1 MMYIA
6 AAVSAAVAVVLGV
19 RLLLLKRALRAASAE
34 LEEISANLEE
44 NRVIKMETQ
53 EKDLE
58 VLLAGINQMLR
69 EIRREKNTFD
79 RREKEFKKQIE
90 NISHDLRTPL
100 TAILGYLKI
109 TDLRALSDEDRAGLD
124 AVSRKAEALSRL
136 VEQFYEYS
144 RISSEE
150 YEPEMKEMDMGRLL
164 RETLADSWREIEESG
179 LELSVRI
186 PETSVMAWGERNASE
201 RIIRNL
207 VQNGCRYARN
217 ILEVGLSGEG
227 NEAVLTFENDVSD
240 FEEEDVQRIFER
252 FYVKD
257 ESRNTP
263 GTGLGLSIAQTLA
276 EKMGGRMQAE
286 LIDAQRLRFTVC
298 FRRCRNEL

>member
-79 RREKEFKKQIE
+79 RRKKEFKKQIE

-207 VQNGCRYARN
+207 IQNGCRYARN